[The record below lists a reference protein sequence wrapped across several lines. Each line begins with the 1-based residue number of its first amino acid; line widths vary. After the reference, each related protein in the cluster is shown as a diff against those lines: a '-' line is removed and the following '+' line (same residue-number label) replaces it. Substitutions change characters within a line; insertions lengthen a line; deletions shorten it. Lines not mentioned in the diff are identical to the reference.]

1 MTEPGHSILS
11 ADDAPAALGQPGSS
25 AGRGDDR
32 RDTRPLGAGTGLG
45 LGIGVLWL
53 SLVVLLPLAAIVV
66 ASTDDGWSGFYDT
79 VTGDAVAAALKLS
92 IGMSLFVAFVN
103 AIMGT
108 LVAWVLVRDPFP
120 GRRVLEVI
128 IDVPFALPTIVA
140 GLVLITLYGPMTPIG
155 LELVGTRKAI
165 FVALLFVTLPF
176 VVRTVQPVLM
186 ELDREVEEAAASLGA
201 SRFTIF
207 RRIVLPNLAPA
218 IASGAGL
225 CFARAVGEYGS
236 VVLIAGNIPFQTEI
250 ASVRILTQIENDQ
263 TAAAAAT
270 ATVLLAVG
278 LLVIIALDVGR
289 RLVGRRG

>member
-1 MTEPGHSILS
+1 MTEPGHSSLTL
-11 ADDAPAALGQPGSS
+11 DDPPPPIGR
-25 AGRGDDR
+25 AGRVDD
-32 RDTRPLGAGTGLG
+32 RDTRPLGVGTALG
-45 LGIGVLWL
+45 LGVAVLWL

-66 ASTDDGWSGFYDT
+66 TSTEDGWSGFYDT
-79 VTGDAVAAALKLS
+79 VTSPAVAAALKLS
-92 IGMSLFVAFVN
+92 IGVSLLVAFVN

-108 LVAWVLVRDPFP
+108 LVAWVLVRDTFP

-225 CFARAVGEYGS
+225 SFARAVGEYGS
-236 VVLIAGNIPFQTEI
+236 ITLIAGNIPFQTEI
-250 ASVRILTQIENDQ
+250 ASVRILSQIENDE

-289 RLVGRRG
+289 RLVARRG